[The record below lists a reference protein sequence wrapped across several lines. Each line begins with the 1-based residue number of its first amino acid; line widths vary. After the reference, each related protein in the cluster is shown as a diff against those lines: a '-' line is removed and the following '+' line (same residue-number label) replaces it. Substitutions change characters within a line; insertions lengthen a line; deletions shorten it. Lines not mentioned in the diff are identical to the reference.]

1 MTRLNHIVLFVVTM
15 GCWLLTQLNIGQAQA
30 TNPLVVRGRV
40 VQASS
45 DRSPI
50 RGLRVVLEGSESRP
64 VAFSVTDGSGTY
76 YLSRVEPG
84 SYILTLY
91 FGNTTLGKYPIEVP
105 SDPRRYTP
113 GVHGATD
120 LYYDLPLIEMT
131 ADLLRSSS

>member
-15 GCWLLTQLNIGQAQA
+15 GCWLLTQPNIGQAQA

-40 VQASS
+40 VQASP

-50 RGLRVVLEGSESRP
+50 RGLRVVLEIEGSELGP

-84 SYILTLY
+84 RYILTLS
-91 FGNTTLGKYPIEVP
+91 FGNTKLGKYPIEVP
-105 SDPRRYTP
+105 SDPRRYTH

-131 ADLLRSSS
+131 ADLLR